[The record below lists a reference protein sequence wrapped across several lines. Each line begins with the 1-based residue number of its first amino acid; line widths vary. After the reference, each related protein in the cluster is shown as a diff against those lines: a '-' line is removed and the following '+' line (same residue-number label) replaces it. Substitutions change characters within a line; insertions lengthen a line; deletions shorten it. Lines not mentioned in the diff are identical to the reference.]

1 MKLGHKRKGHNGH
14 FQPEKALVGAFFV
27 SVKTDGSFAELC
39 DTVSCF
45 RTINHALHQK
55 QAGLVAG
62 GAGHLLASWLLASS
76 LALATASL

>member
-1 MKLGHKRKGHNGH
+1 MI
-14 FQPEKALVGAFFV
+14 ALVGAFNQEKALEGAFYMI
-27 SVKTDGSFAELC
+27 VKTNGLFAKLC
-39 DTVSCF
+39 ITVSCF

-62 GAGHLLASWLLASS
+62 GAGQLLASWLLAAS